1 MDKEL
6 EKNKKETR
14 IEKSREDKLL
24 AFIGGKFIIYIL
36 LNSYFIRYSYLS
48 LYRNIVYFY
57 TDKYDS
63 FKYNYTNNSRLCI
76 LLHVKSIGE
85 LIREENV

>member
-36 LNSYFIRYSYLS
+36 L
-48 LYRNIVYFY
+48 IV
-57 TDKYDS
+57 
-63 FKYNYTNNSRLCI
+63 I
-76 LLHVKSIGE
+76 LKDWMKDFFPKSNGT
-85 LIREENV
+85 L